1 MIKTLAGQIKEFKKA
16 SILTPVF
23 MILEVLFEMMIPLLM
38 ASIID
43 NGVEKGDIGHI
54 CKVGI
59 AMAVL
64 ALCGLWAG
72 VMGGKYGAR
81 ASTGF
86 ARNLRR
92 AMYENIQNFSF
103 SNIDKFSTAGL
114 ITRLTTDVTN
124 LQMAYQML
132 LRMFTRAPA
141 SLICAMVMA
150 FTINAKLALSLIHI

>member
-64 ALCGLWAG
+64 ALWGLWAG

-81 ASTGF
+81 AST
-86 ARNLRR
+86 
-92 AMYENIQNFSF
+92 
-103 SNIDKFSTAGL
+103 
-114 ITRLTTDVTN
+114 
-124 LQMAYQML
+124 
-132 LRMFTRAPA
+132 
-141 SLICAMVMA
+141 
-150 FTINAKLALSLIHI
+150 